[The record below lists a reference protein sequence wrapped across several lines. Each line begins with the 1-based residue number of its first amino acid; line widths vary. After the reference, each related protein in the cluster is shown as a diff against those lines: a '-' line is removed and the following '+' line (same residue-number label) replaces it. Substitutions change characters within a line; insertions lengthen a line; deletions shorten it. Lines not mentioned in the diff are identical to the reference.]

1 MFDTPIRAGNRS
13 RPGRSKLTNPLEP
26 PVYCQVAPSHGACW
40 PRPLGMEG
48 LGKAR
53 VSRKIHDVKSKSWE
67 LEKMIEAS
75 LVFTLVFHEH
85 QALLEVKSLCLFLKF
100 PATRQLEGLVPKVR
114 KVLTLSLAMSSC
126 CFNHLEKE
134 NRKTLL
140 SDPPTGLQRSW
151 APWDVM
157 RWQRRAEGP
166 QRHIYWGKGHLE
178 IQAHC
183 REQIRGIIG
192 AEIPSG
198 FISSSPWTNAL
209 YTIFCEVTCFF
220 WEMIAVGID
229 WQGMELAHRNHRTTS
244 FHLKQ
249 MQWPNSHTPNPH
261 SPLHSWF
268 LTNRLNTPNPPE
280 VGTLHTFLPVASRK
294 KVVACSDFATFS

>member
-1 MFDTPIRAGNRS
+1 MNIRPFS
-13 RPGRSKLTNPLEP
+13 RWN
-26 PVYCQVAPSHGACW
+26 
-40 PRPLGMEG
+40 
-48 LGKAR
+48 
-53 VSRKIHDVKSKSWE
+53 
-67 LEKMIEAS
+67 
-75 LVFTLVFHEH
+75 F
-85 QALLEVKSLCLFLKF
+85 LCLFLKF
-100 PATRQLEGLVPKVR
+100 QATHQLEGLVPEVR
-114 KVLTLSLAMSSC
+114 KVLTLSLVMSSC

-140 SDPPTGLQRSW
+140 SDPPTGLQRKRG
-151 APWDVM
+151 AM
-157 RWQRRAEGP
+157 RWQRWAEGP

-198 FISSSPWTNAL
+198 FILSSPWKNAL
-209 YTIFCEVTCFF
+209 LPIFCDVTCFF

-249 MQWPNSHTPNPH
+249 IANGQTPTLPIHILLFIPDEQTQHSQSTRSWHTAH
-261 SPLHSWF
+261 SF
-268 LTNRLNTPNPPE
+268 
-280 VGTLHTFLPVASRK
+280 ASCITK
-294 KVVACSDFATFS
+294 KGRACSDFATFS